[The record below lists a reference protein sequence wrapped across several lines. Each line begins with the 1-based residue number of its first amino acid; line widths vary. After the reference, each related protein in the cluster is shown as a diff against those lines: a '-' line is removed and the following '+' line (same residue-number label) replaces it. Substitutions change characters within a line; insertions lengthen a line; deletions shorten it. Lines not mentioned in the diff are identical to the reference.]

1 MSAVPIALLL
11 GVLATPGRSSGAT
24 TAVPVALAPIP
35 DEAMHGCRA
44 AEVEKALRG
53 GLARGKRFRLLREE
67 APGTRATLEILECS
81 RAERQ
86 EGELTA
92 KGGPVS
98 GGTRD
103 GGLARGADREVAMQ
117 TRTVR
122 LVAVRG
128 RVTSGE
134 RFIDVASGPKD
145 RSLSEAVQT
154 LRRAID
160 EALKDRG
167 SWLLASQP

>member
-1 MSAVPIALLL
+1 VTAVPIVLLL
-11 GVLATPGRSSGAT
+11 GVLATPGGSSGVAT
-24 TAVPVALAPIP
+24 VPLLALAPIS
-35 DEAMHGCRA
+35 DEALHGCRA

-53 GLARGKRFRLLREE
+53 RLTRAKRFRLVREDD
-67 APGTRATLEILECS
+67 RAHAVLEILECS

-103 GGLARGADREVAMQ
+103 GGLARGADREVGMQ
-117 TRTVR
+117 TRTIR
-122 LVAVRG
+122 LVALRG
-128 RVTSGE
+128 RVMSGE
-134 RFIDVASGPKD
+134 RFFDVASGPTD
-145 RSLSEAVQT
+145 RSLSEAVDT

-160 EALKDRG
+160 EALKTRG
-167 SWLLASQP
+167 AWLVASEP